1 MVAGGLPVPKP
12 DHAEAIAQMALDM
25 QSAIARFQ
33 IKPDEPFQ
41 IRIGIHTGPV
51 VAGVIGVAKFSY
63 DLWGD
68 TVNTAARMESHG
80 VVGAIQVTEQTYERL
95 RFQYL
100 FRERGVIPVK
110 GKGEMRTYFLI
121 GKRDN

>member
-1 MVAGGLPVPKP
+1 M
-12 DHAEAIAQMALDM
+12 
-25 QSAIARFQ
+25 
-33 IKPDEPFQ
+33 
-41 IRIGIHTGPV
+41 
-51 VAGVIGVAKFSY
+51 IGVAKFSY

-95 RFQYL
+95 RSQYL
-100 FRERGVIPVK
+100 FQKRGVIPVK

-121 GKRDN
+121 GRRDN